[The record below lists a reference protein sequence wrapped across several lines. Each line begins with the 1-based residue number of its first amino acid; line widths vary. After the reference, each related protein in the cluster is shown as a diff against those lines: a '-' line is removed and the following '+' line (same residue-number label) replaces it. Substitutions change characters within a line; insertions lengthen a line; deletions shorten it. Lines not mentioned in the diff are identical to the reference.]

1 MAYRQF
7 SACDAVHLVVMKHHR
22 IERILTFDSWLD
34 GFPGITR
41 LS

>member
-1 MAYRQF
+1 MPAR
-7 SACDAVHLVVMKHHR
+7 DALYLAVMEQHGIK
-22 IERILTFDSWLD
+22 RILSFDCGLD